1 MYESANEILTVSDL
15 MEILYIG
22 QNYAYKLLNEGSIS
36 AFRVGKSWRIPRSSI
51 NAFILRSCNNLNQNK
66 Q

>member
-1 MYESANEILTVSDL
+1 MCEPENDILTVSDL

-22 QNYAYKLLNEGSIS
+22 QNYAYKLLNEGKIR

-51 NAFILRSCNNLNQNK
+51 NEFIYNSCNHQFLK
-66 Q
+66 